1 MRKKMAGL
9 VGALILFA
17 TGASAEYPE
26 KPINW
31 VFPNKAGG
39 GIHNLALSTLNIIQG
54 DIPQSINVTTMPGA
68 GTVAGTRFVAEQPAD
83 GYTFLFIH
91 DAPFQTSAMGLLGFE
106 LLDHMEPVARVA
118 QFCLGLFAGGDAPY
132 SNLAELQAYAIE
144 HPNEINAAINIGSLS
159 HINML
164 RLEEEL
170 GIDLNLVSVGGGG
183 AASRQALISGEIDLI
198 DNSPT
203 EIGSQVRAGD
213 VTALAWYGSE
223 RHPSLSD
230 LSTMGEQGFQTP
242 RTSCAYGYLWGRK
255 DLPQEIKD
263 YWSDIFTE
271 AFSDPT
277 NRDELMKQTNMPSAL
292 LTGAELAKFSK
303 EMNDE
308 RRSAFERF
316 GLVK

>member
-1 MRKKMAGL
+1 MHKKMA
-9 VGALILFA
+9 VVAGALMLFA

-26 KPINW
+26 KPIQW

-39 GIHNLALSTLNIIQG
+39 GIHNLALATLNIIQG
-54 DIPQSINVTTMPGA
+54 DIPHSITVTTMPGA
-68 GTVAGTRFVAEQPAD
+68 GTVAGTRYVAEQPAD

-106 LLDHMEPVARVA
+106 LLDQIEPVARVA
-118 QFCLGLFAGGDAPY
+118 EFCLGLFGAADAPY
-132 SNLAELQAYAIE
+132 SDLKGLQAYATE
-144 HPNEINAAINIGSLS
+144 HPNEVNAAINIGSLS

-223 RHPSLSD
+223 RHPALPD
-230 LSTMGEQGFQTP
+230 LSTMDEQGFETP

-255 DLPQEIKD
+255 DMPQDVKD
-263 YWSDIFTE
+263 YWSGVFND
-271 AFSDPT
+271 AFADPAK
-277 NRDELMKQTNMPSAL
+277 RDELMERTNMPSAL
-292 LTGAELAKFSK
+292 LTGEELATFSK